1 MKYFILTLLL
11 FSCSKD
17 ISFDPTT
24 TIGKELIKFLYNE
37 SMKEGPVME

>member
-1 MKYFILTLLL
+1 MKYTFIFLLL
-11 FSCSKD
+11 VSCSKD

-37 SMKEGPVME
+37 STKEGPVME